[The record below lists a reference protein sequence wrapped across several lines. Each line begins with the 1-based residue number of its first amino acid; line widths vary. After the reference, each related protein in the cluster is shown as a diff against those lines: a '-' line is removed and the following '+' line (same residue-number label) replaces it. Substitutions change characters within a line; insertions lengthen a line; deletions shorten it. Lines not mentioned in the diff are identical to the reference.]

1 MSSSAFIP
9 LNTRAAEFAIN
20 WHPATTSSFLF
31 SCIIIII
38 IIIIIIQNPT
48 QGEFH
53 RFYDG

>member
-38 IIIIIIQNPT
+38 IIIQNPT

>member
-38 IIIIIIQNPT
+38 IIIIIQNPT

>member
-20 WHPATTSSFLF
+20 WYPATTSSFLF
-31 SCIIIII
+31 SC
-38 IIIIIIQNPT
+38 IIIIIQNPT